1 MHSVK
6 ITLHYEYSFV
16 NKSISSQVKIPMWL
30 DVILICRLKAW
41 AFIMV
46 EGAGWEGALVET
58 SRIKNRRKVDGSG
71 KEVESF
77 DT

>member
-1 MHSVK
+1 
-6 ITLHYEYSFV
+6 
-16 NKSISSQVKIPMWL
+16 MWL

-46 EGAGWEGALVET
+46 EEEGGGGGSRRET
-58 SRIKNRRKVDGSG
+58 RRIKNRRKVDGSG